1 MTKPTSNII
10 LNGEKLKALLLKSG
24 TVQGC
29 PLSPI
34 QHSSFYFF
42 LLTYRWFTVLCYCV
56 QPIQHGIESPSQSN
70 HIRKRNKRYPNWK
83 EKGKIIIICR

>member
-1 MTKPTSNII
+1 MGIEEAYVSIIKLFMTKPTSNII
-10 LNGEKLKALLLKSG
+10 FNGEKLKALLLKSG

-42 LLTYRWFTVLCYCV
+42 LLTYRWFTVLLLLYSLFNMALKV
-56 QPIQHGIESPSQSN
+56 LATA
-70 HIRKRNKRYPNWK
+70 
-83 EKGKIIIICR
+83 II